1 MTLKRS
7 IPYFNE
13 MRVYKFVRNEVLH
26 LILGLV
32 NQKLKIQDC
41 RRGHFGF
48 MQLNGIPIFFV
59 APIPLLYSTLLE
71 SRQFPIHHM
80 HLKLI

>member
-1 MTLKRS
+1 
-7 IPYFNE
+7 

-32 NQKLKIQDC
+32 NQKLKIQDG

-48 MQLNGIPIFFV
+48 MQLNGIPFFCRSHSIIV
-59 APIPLLYSTLLE
+59 
-71 SRQFPIHHM
+71 
-80 HLKLI
+80 

>member
-1 MTLKRS
+1 
-7 IPYFNE
+7 

-32 NQKLKIQDC
+32 NQKLRIQDG
-41 RRGHFGF
+41 RRGHFGL

-59 APIPLLYSTLLE
+59 VPIPLLYSTLLE
-71 SRQFPIHHM
+71 SRQFPIHHR
-80 HLKLI
+80 HLK

>member
-1 MTLKRS
+1 
-7 IPYFNE
+7 

-32 NQKLKIQDC
+32 NQKLRIQDG
-41 RRGHFGF
+41 RRGHFGL

-59 APIPLLYSTLLE
+59 APIPLLCSTLLE
-71 SRQFPIHHM
+71 SRQFPIHHR
-80 HLKLI
+80 HLK